1 MRPSVM
7 QHNSPWNGLGTN
19 GVDSRRVDQFGKWNF
34 FWGVM
39 PRMDPTLALVL
50 SSPPAE
56 TARLPTLRSLE
67 TGFAALA
74 GGHTFY
80 LRLKDLDQL
89 DLFETLCRDVMH
101 FADGAGSEDEALERL
116 ISRTNRWHYLL
127 RGGRA
132 DLLTEEEQK
141 GLIGELTVLSRLA
154 ALVGPHAAISAWRG
168 PTGSPKDFEMHGH
181 CIEVKSRRAAAQ
193 PFVQISNEFQLSDV
207 EGHRLWL
214 CVLAVDKVASP
225 FGETLNDA
233 VAKVGSL
240 LLQADPSIAAA
251 WDQCLSAAGF
261 RQEDDYS
268 DFRWVVSATR
278 WHEVSE
284 GFPRVELPL
293 RMGVADLKYTIA
305 LAACEPFAVETDAV
319 ESTLSRGYSN
329 V

>member
-1 MRPSVM
+1 M
-7 QHNSPWNGLGTN
+7 QSESPWHGLGKN

-34 FWGVM
+34 FWAVM
-39 PRMDPTLALVL
+39 PKQDPALALVL
-50 SSPPAE
+50 SSSPAG
-56 TARLPTLRSLE
+56 AAKLPTLRSLE
-67 TGFAALA
+67 TGFAGLT
-74 GGHTFY
+74 GGPTFY

-116 ISRTNRWHYLL
+116 IGRTNRWHYLL
-127 RGGRA
+127 RGGRG

-141 GLIGELTVLSRLA
+141 GLIGELTVLGRLA
-154 ALVGPHAAISAWRG
+154 ALVGPQAAISAWRG

-207 EGHRLWL
+207 EGRRLWL

-225 FGETLNDA
+225 FGETLNDV
-233 VAKVGSL
+233 VAEVGSI
-240 LLQADPSIAAA
+240 LLQADPSIAAD
-251 WDQCLSAAGF
+251 WDQCLNATGF
-261 RQEDDYS
+261 RQEDDYG
-268 DFRWVVSATR
+268 DFRWVVSAPI
-278 WHEVSE
+278 WHEVSD

-293 RMGVADLKYTIA
+293 RQGVADLKYRIA
-305 LAACEPFAVETDAV
+305 LAACEPFAVDTGVV
-319 ESTLSRGYSN
+319 ESMLSEGYSN